1 MTCQRY
7 RRDLSDRMDEAL
19 SPRRRARLERHL
31 GDCPDCRAEDARLR
45 RLKSAAAAAAPGA
58 RLESRRAEELL
69 SGLRRRLEAERP
81 VRASTLS
88 GRRWWLWGPAGASV
102 AAAALLAWFFILR
115 PVPSAEVYLL
125 SEPDVFG
132 RISLQVSESPE
143 LEAAWDEVLQSSLAE
158 TLAAGDEGILTNP
171 LDDPFLP
178 EGVSDE
184 ELGQLAASPS
194 LERPR

>member
-1 MTCQRY
+1 MTCERY
-7 RRDLSDRMDEAL
+7 RRDLSDHMDGAL
-19 SPRRRARLERHL
+19 SPRRRARLELHL
-31 GDCPDCRAEDARLR
+31 RDCSTCRAEEARLR
-45 RLKSAAAAAAPGA
+45 RLGGAAAAAPGP
-58 RLESRRAEELL
+58 RLESRRAEDLL
-69 SGLRRRLEAERP
+69 SGRRRRLEAERP
-81 VRASTLS
+81 VRASTPL

-102 AAAALLAWFFILR
+102 AAAALLVWFLVLR
-115 PVPSAEVYLL
+115 PLPSAEVYLL

-158 TLAAGDEGILTNP
+158 TLTAGDEGILTNP
-171 LDDPFLP
+171 FDDPLLP

-184 ELGQLAASPS
+184 ELGQLAGSSS